1 MMLIDEWLDLII
13 HLKLGMIGSIW
24 IIFEIAFNCTLNFYK
39 VKFGCT
45 GIHVEWTLYVLQ
57 VKHFKIVRIIV

>member
-45 GIHVEWTLYVLQ
+45 GIHVE
-57 VKHFKIVRIIV
+57 